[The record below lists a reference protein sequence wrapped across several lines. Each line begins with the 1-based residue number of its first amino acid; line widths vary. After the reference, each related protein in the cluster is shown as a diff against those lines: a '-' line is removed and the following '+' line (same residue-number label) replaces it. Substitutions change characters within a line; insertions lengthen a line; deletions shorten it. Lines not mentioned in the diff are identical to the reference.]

1 MRWTRSP
8 QIAHFKCLKTLDT
21 PCNFT
26 VHTYVFEIWGQ
37 PSLRNVTLVFVM
49 FIGNI
54 LKSCTSN
61 QIFQH
66 DSITSKNNFDTF
78 DTSQP
83 LCLQEWYAL
92 RRIFEVCLLWFNETF
107 LLCFSSFYFCRFYWI
122 CVYNSAKILQKLSHK
137 PDTILSFCHGKKSK
151 LEIWGS

>member
-1 MRWTRSP
+1 MARLCHFLKSP
-8 QIAHFKCLKTLDT
+8 FYNLIDNCTIHMFLKYEV
-21 PCNFT
+21 NQAQGIQYWF
-26 VHTYVFEIWGQ
+26 Y
-37 PSLRNVTLVFVM
+37 FVYW
-49 FIGNI
+49 NTI
-54 LKSCTSN
+54 LTSCTSN
-61 QIFQH
+61 KIFQH